1 MKIKKAFIFISIFI
15 IAILIFFHFTNENF
29 FDYDEVEHYKKNVTH
44 EELSE
49 IYNQVAKSGKKSI
62 FLDIVE
68 NDYPKNVDENFEKS
82 LINNGFKKTILNK
95 SKYEEIN
102 NIFSEQNCLINSA
115 SACIPIYRDI
125 LIFKKNKKTIGVA
138 KICFDCQMFYIIGTQ
153 KNVQDFGANGNFEKL
168 EPLLK

>member
-1 MKIKKAFIFISIFI
+1 MLFRS
-15 IAILIFFHFTNENF
+15 
-29 FDYDEVEHYKKNVTH
+29 
-44 EELSE
+44 
-49 IYNQVAKSGKKSI
+49 
-62 FLDIVE
+62 
-68 NDYPKNVDENFEKS
+68 DYPKNVDENFEKS